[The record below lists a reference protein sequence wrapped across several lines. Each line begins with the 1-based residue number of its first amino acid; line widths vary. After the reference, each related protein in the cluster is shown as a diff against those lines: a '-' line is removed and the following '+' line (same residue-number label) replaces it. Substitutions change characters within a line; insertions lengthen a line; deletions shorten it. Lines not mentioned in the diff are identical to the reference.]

1 MLKTSQ
7 QTDSGTVRSEYIIEK
22 SNRFNEAI
30 FSMQELDEDDVQ
42 AFDGLV
48 SEIGFNELRFLLV
61 YLSKIDARNL
71 EQREATFALS
81 DFVALLGI
89 DKMNLKVV
97 KRTCATLRKMFIYT
111 ADAHGFT
118 MTNIFSQFK
127 LTNNKTIHAVCTPE
141 IQPFIFDLKE
151 QYIAYKLENI
161 LHLQSVNQIRMYE
174 LLKQYQAAG
183 TRTIPLKDLKRL
195 LGIKAD
201 QYEKYNNFKV
211 RVLDACQIALMT
223 HTDIA
228 FDFEPIRTGRT
239 ITAIKFT
246 IVPNGKPKVVPLRVK
261 EPKDEIEY
269 TKYDALVEFICE
281 ACAYNEKKTCE
292 FTRPQIEML
301 IDASRDKIWG
311 NDPEY
316 HHSYDLEMYHYIK
329 TRYLDMSTRPDVKN
343 RFRYLLKLC
352 KSGEE

>member
-1 MLKTSQ
+1 
-7 QTDSGTVRSEYIIEK
+7 
-22 SNRFNEAI
+22 
-30 FSMQELDEDDVQ
+30 MQELDEDDVQ

-246 IVPNGKPKVVPLRVK
+246 IVPNGKPVLSVVK
-261 EPKDEIEY
+261 KPKKEY
-269 TKYDALVEFICE
+269 TQYDSLVDLISE
-281 ACAYNEKKTCE
+281 ACAYNDKQECE
-292 FTRPQIEML
+292 FTRPQIERL
-301 IDASRDKIWG
+301 VDVCSKKIWG

-316 HHSYDLEMYHYIK
+316 HHSYDIEMYHYVK
-329 TRYLDMSTRPDVKN
+329 TRYLIMKATPDVKKP
-343 RFRYLLKLC
+343 FSYLLKLC
-352 KSGEE
+352 RDEAE